1 MPRLVVVSNRVSLP
15 GEWAA
20 RAGGLAVAM
29 RDALRRSG
37 GLWFG
42 WNGEVVEDP
51 PPEPAISTQRNT
63 AFATVPLSPSDHENY
78 YNGYANGTLWPLLHY
93 RLGLIDYRREAF
105 AGYLEVN
112 ARLARSLAALLQRD
126 DVIWVHDYHLIPL
139 GQELRRLGFENRIGF
154 FLHTPLPV
162 PEVLVALPGH
172 ERLVEGLCSYDL
184 VGFQTA
190 QDARAF
196 EDYVVGEARGSTSA
210 DGWLLAHGRR
220 LRAGAFPIGIDTT
233 RFATEA
239 QAAAG
244 AAETR
249 RLRDSLGSR
258 ALIIGVDRLDY
269 SKGLP
274 KRMHAFDEL
283 LDAWPEHR
291 NAVTYLQIA
300 PLSRAEVA
308 QYRSMRRELESA
320 AARVNGRHAEFDWMP
335 IRYLNKSFARAT
347 LAGFYRVARVGLVT
361 PLRDGM
367 NLVAKEYVAAQ
378 NPSDPG
384 VLVLSRFAGAAQE
397 LTAALIVNPFDGSA
411 MAEAMHQALT
421 MPLVERQRRW
431 GEMMGVLRDN
441 GIDRWVNRFLT
452 ALRNPPRAG

>member
-1 MPRLVVVSNRVSLP
+1 LARLVVVSNRVSLP

-42 WNGEVVEDP
+42 WNGEIVESP
-51 PPEPAISTQRNT
+51 PDQPTITTQRNT
-63 AFATVPLSPSDHENY
+63 DFATLALSPGDHESY
-78 YNGYANGTLWPLLHY
+78 YNGYANSTLWPLLHY

-105 AGYLEVN
+105 AGYLAVN
-112 ARLARSLAALLQRD
+112 AKLARALAGLLRPD
-126 DVIWVHDYHLIPL
+126 DVVWVHDYHLIPL
-139 GQELRRLGFENRIGF
+139 GQELRRLGIENRLGF

-172 ERLVEGLCSYDL
+172 EQLMEGLCAYDL

-190 QDARAF
+190 QDAGAF
-196 EDYVVGEARGSTSA
+196 QDYLVGEARGSASP

-220 LRAGAFPIGIDTT
+220 LRAGAFPIGIDTS
-233 RFATEA
+233 RFAAEA

-244 AAETR
+244 TADTR
-249 RLRDSLGSR
+249 RLRDSLGNR
-258 ALIIGVDRLDY
+258 ALMIGVDRLDY

-274 KRMHAFDEL
+274 KRMHAFDAL
-283 LDAWPEHR
+283 LKDWPEHR

-308 QYRSMRRELESA
+308 QYRTMRRELETA
-320 AARVNGRHAEFDWMP
+320 AARVNGRHAEFDWVP

-384 VLVLSRFAGAAQE
+384 VLILSRFAGAAQE
-397 LTAALIVNPFDGSA
+397 LGSALIVNPFDGTE
-411 MAEAMHQALT
+411 MADAMHQALV
-421 MPLVERQRRW
+421 MPLAERQRRW
-431 GEMMGVLRDN
+431 SEMMTALRDN
-441 GIDRWVNRFLT
+441 SIERWVNRFLT
-452 ALRNPPRAG
+452 ALRGPARPA